1 MLRKVIL
8 LMTVILL
15 AVSACPAAYAG
26 TDPVR
31 FSDEEDEKKASEY
44 YKKADENIVSA
55 YYNAMDVVQ
64 SGHAG
69 DFRKGKSVGEWFFT
83 VFYSAYASVKRAAP
97 FIAMVSILL
106 GSTICF
112 FAKRN
117 KMVFRRA
124 LFVFVLGVPFVL
136 VLVVFGIGSMT
147 TVFG

>member
-1 MLRKVIL
+1 MGNLSDTDREKAEKELARRKSNAKTIRQ
-8 LMTVILL
+8 
-15 AVSACPAAYAG
+15 AGRAAG
-26 TDPVR
+26 VR
-31 FSDEEDEKKASEY
+31 R
-44 YKKADENIVSA
+44 DENIVSA